1 MTLRRTSGLIQKAP
15 VPSMPPTITNRHGT
29 AHVTRLAGRTSI
41 VHRAN
46 SWDAAYSHHPQVATI
61 GGRLW
66 ATWSLGHLH
75 EDAPGQIMVHATSD
89 DLGQTWTAAQT
100 LVPSVQGEHGPTC
113 ITSGGLHVGQDSI
126 AAYAS
131 SYEITPAAMAL
142 FMESGLH
149 HWHQPGLKTLQDV
162 YTGVHVSRDGG
173 ATWSATGSR
182 LPGFIPNLSPVRLS
196 SGRLILT
203 GHLLHAY
210 TDDPAGLSGW
220 QIATLPGLPEGYYE
234 WARGFCPA
242 SGQLAELGICEGSVY
257 EVSGQPLRMM
267 LRTNRA
273 RLAVAESRD
282 DGETWSEPELTD
294 FTDCGSKMQ
303 FGRLPD
309 GRYFALSCPDPNVP
323 ESCLRRTPLVL
334 TVSRDGNVFDRH
346 FLLGDEPDAPL
357 RYPGGYKHGR
367 YGYPYSHVVDDHLVV
382 INSVGKEDIECHV
395 FSLRDLED

>member
-1 MTLRRTSGLIQKAP
+1 
-15 VPSMPPTITNRHGT
+15 MPPLITNCYGAAKT
-29 AHVTRLAGRTSI
+29 TRLAGRSTI
-41 VHRAN
+41 VHKAS
-46 SWDAAYSHHPQVATI
+46 SWDAAYSHHPQVAAI
-61 GGRLW
+61 GDRLW

-75 EDAPGQIMVHATSD
+75 EDGPGQIMVYATSD
-89 DLGQTWTAAQT
+89 DLGQTWTTAQS
-100 LVPSVQGEHGPTC
+100 LVPATQGENGPTC

-126 AAYAS
+126 AAYYS

-142 FMESGLH
+142 FMESGLDR
-149 HWHQPGLKTLQDV
+149 WNKPGLRTLQDV
-162 YTGVHVSRDGG
+162 HAGVYVSQDGG
-173 ATWSATGSR
+173 ASWNSTNCR

-196 SGRLILT
+196 SGRLLLT

-220 QIATLPGLPEGYYE
+220 HIAALPGVPEGYYE
-234 WARGFCPA
+234 WARGFCPPTGLA
-242 SGQLAELGICEGSVY
+242 AELGVCEGSVY
-257 EVSGQPLRMM
+257 EIPGQPLRMM

-273 RLAVAESRD
+273 RLAVVESCD
-282 DGETWSEPELTD
+282 NGATWSEPRLTD

-323 ESCLRRTPLVL
+323 ESSLRRTPLVL
-334 TVSRDGNVFDRH
+334 AVSSDGNVFDRH

-357 RYPGGYKHGR
+357 RYPGAYKHGR
-367 YGYPYSHVVDDHLVV
+367 YGYAYAQVVKDHLVV